1 KYSGEFVDDMRH
13 GTGSHTWKSGEVYEG
28 SFYKDH
34 MHGNGCYT
42 WRDGSTFTGSF
53 YLDQKQGYGTLTFVN
68 GDVFE
73 GLYKANERFG
83 PGVLT
88 YAGHGQCKVQDIG
101 WWCRDKLI
109 RLCTRVEGAFSMH
122 DHKEYKYFEEETHH
136 QIDLSENESSDLF
149 AHNATSYSF
158 LSEQFKAALS
168 SESTVLPNGIEI
180 YSKDYEHLPQT
191 SKLKKELNQ
200 AFFGADYDLVCSDKL
215 YTVVAIN
222 NTPLSMKIQKHIHT
236 HRHQEKGLSFIP
248 DEISTKERSFFD
260 SKSGPLEHASRQ
272 LLLCAGAGDAH
283 SVYSILKS
291 GAADPNVADRQG
303 NNPIISA
310 ATNCHL
316 DVVNILLDMGANIN
330 QVNDQGT
337 SSLSACHVFYYP
349 VDHFKT
355 NLLDQIHAKHPE
367 YGVFE
372 KPKTKKRE
380 SIKRRS
386 SSISSKVKNR
396 RESSPS
402 PAPSDDSV
410 SLLDGIGATEGIEIC
425 KSDLKSRSAEKKP
438 KKTKSSKVT
447 EENSVTQDGSSSS
460 DVLHQ
465 IFLTEELAFE
475 SNENV
480 VDLDAKVTQDLIERT
495 ATLLSY
501 NERAVSGVS
510 TRNGQAIRL
519 GTTGALAVWK
529 AEHSQL
535 RKTIELLLLRGAD
548 PNIGPVPF
556 PPLFFAVK
564 AADIS
569 AVCLL
574 LNKGASTAFRL
585 SDKGLGGFNVLH
597 VASGIMCSEG
607 VKLVE
612 LLLHANADPNTCAHD
627 RYGIYNKMHTCEG
640 TMTLDDMHK
649 NMDSMGLSED
659 LGITALHIAC
669 HRDDNYKDACDVTHL
684 LLNNAAKPDCIWTGH
699 SPLSLAIASGND
711 LCVKKLLQFGADAS
725 LELSDG
731 LGSALCVASDPQ
743 YEFRRSPED
752 RISLIDWLVKFGADM
767 LAPIKFGSKQ
777 STGTVV
783 DYAHWLFNK
792 DTRIS
797 RTPYH
802 ALNIKE
808 REAYN
813 ARKNLLTHLGKLLR
827 ESAKNLDRRT
837 TQENFSGST
846 ENGLY
851 PHETDRDDHSVK
863 YAFELCKFFRK
874 PAFKYCYE
882 CGRSV
887 GVHLTSC
894 TRCHEVYYC
903 SRACKLKAW
912 EERHKYEC

>member
-1 KYSGEFVDDMRH
+1 
-13 GTGSHTWKSGEVYEG
+13 
-28 SFYKDH
+28 
-34 MHGNGCYT
+34 
-42 WRDGSTFTGSF
+42 
-53 YLDQKQGYGTLTFVN
+53 
-68 GDVFE
+68 E

-149 AHNATSYSF
+149 AHNATSY
-158 LSEQFKAALS
+158 
-168 SESTVLPNGIEI
+168 N
-180 YSKDYEHLPQT
+180 YEHLPQT

-215 YTVVAIN
+215 YTV
-222 NTPLSMKIQKHIHT
+222 IHT

-355 NLLDQIHAKHPE
+355 NLFLA
-367 YGVFE
+367 
-372 KPKTKKRE
+372 
-380 SIKRRS
+380 
-386 SSISSKVKNR
+386 
-396 RESSPS
+396 
-402 PAPSDDSV
+402 SV
-410 SLLDGIGATEGIEIC
+410 MTTSLLFIIQLTFRWLSWAVR
-425 KSDLKSRSAEKKP
+425 SRSAEKKP

-460 DVLHQ
+460 DDTASCEKQLSCYYCEVLIQ
-465 IFLTEELAFE
+465 
-475 SNENV
+475 
-480 VDLDAKVTQDLIERT
+480 
-495 ATLLSY
+495 TLV
-501 NERAVSGVS
+501 RC
-510 TRNGQAIRL
+510 
-519 GTTGALAVWK
+519 
-529 AEHSQL
+529 
-535 RKTIELLLLRGAD
+535 
-548 PNIGPVPF
+548 PF
-556 PPLFFAVK
+556 HP
-564 AADIS
+564 S
-569 AVCLL
+569 VCLL

-585 SDKGLGGFNVLH
+585 SDKGAVVHYNPNCEYRRTKCFNAFSVLLGGFNVLH

-627 RYGIYNKMHTCEG
+627 RWDTYVYHEVKEMLGWGQEC
-640 TMTLDDMHK
+640 
-649 NMDSMGLSED
+649 MGLSED

-846 ENGLY
+846 EKQ
-851 PHETDRDDHSVK
+851 TSQVFSRIWVI
-863 YAFELCKFFRK
+863 FEGGMRIS
-874 PAFKYCYE
+874 FKYCYE

>member
-1 KYSGEFVDDMRH
+1 MRH

-380 SIKRRS
+380 SIKVVNLRLIILMDFQLFLTQGGSRPGSPCRERRS

-402 PAPSDDSV
+402 PAPSDD
-410 SLLDGIGATEGIEIC
+410 
-425 KSDLKSRSAEKKP
+425 K
-438 KKTKSSKVT
+438 
-447 EENSVTQDGSSSS
+447 
-460 DVLHQ
+460 
-465 IFLTEELAFE
+465 ELAFE

-846 ENGLY
+846 EKLMC
-851 PHETDRDDHSVK
+851 HLLKRQE

>member
-1 KYSGEFVDDMRH
+1 KGRQTWQDGSKYSGEFVDDMRH

-68 GDVFE
+68 
-73 GLYKANERFG
+73 
-83 PGVLT
+83 
-88 YAGHGQCKVQDIG
+88 
-101 WWCRDKLI
+101 
-109 RLCTRVEGAFSMH
+109 
-122 DHKEYKYFEEETHH
+122 
-136 QIDLSENESSDLF
+136 
-149 AHNATSYSF
+149 
-158 LSEQFKAALS
+158 
-168 SESTVLPNGIEI
+168 
-180 YSKDYEHLPQT
+180 
-191 SKLKKELNQ
+191 
-200 AFFGADYDLVCSDKL
+200 
-215 YTVVAIN
+215 
-222 NTPLSMKIQKHIHT
+222 
-236 HRHQEKGLSFIP
+236 
-248 DEISTKERSFFD
+248 
-260 SKSGPLEHASRQ
+260 
-272 LLLCAGAGDAH
+272 
-283 SVYSILKS
+283 
-291 GAADPNVADRQG
+291 
-303 NNPIISA
+303 A

-669 HRDDNYKDACDVTHL
+669 HRDDNYK
-684 LLNNAAKPDCIWTGH
+684 
-699 SPLSLAIASGND
+699 
-711 LCVKKLLQFGADAS
+711 
-725 LELSDG
+725 
-731 LGSALCVASDPQ
+731 
-743 YEFRRSPED
+743 
-752 RISLIDWLVKFGADM
+752 IDWLVKFGADM